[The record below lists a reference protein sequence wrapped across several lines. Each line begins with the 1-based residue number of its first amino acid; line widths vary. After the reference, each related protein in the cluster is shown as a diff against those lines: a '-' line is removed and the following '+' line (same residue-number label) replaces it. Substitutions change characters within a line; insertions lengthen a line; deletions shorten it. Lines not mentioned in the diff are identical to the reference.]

1 MKTVLGML
9 KAGIVI
15 DAVAKEFNLSVAEV
29 TCILH
34 EASYTKVSSV
44 IPNNLSKEDLCRKIV
59 AKLGTD
65 NWQLF
70 MPANRATLCNLLI
83 GLHSATVLDV
93 PKGKKADI
101 VADISLKLN
110 QDVSGL
116 IACTKIALEAIYKV
130 S

>member
-44 IPNNLSKEDLCRKIV
+44 IPSKEDLCRKIV

-93 PKGKKADI
+93 PKGRKADI

-116 IACTKIALEAIYKV
+116 IACTKIALEAVYKA